1 MAEEVTRTRVE
12 LDHPYRVVG
21 IILVILSFITLGFT
35 LGALARCGNG
45 NGVCLDYSTH
55 AAGDAG
61 LILFVL
67 FLIVGVAL
75 IAYSGSATA
84 TSTRTLPRMA
94 PPAAPAPSTTVVMPQ
109 AAPAAPAVV
118 TNNVSPPA
126 VVVPATVSAVTP
138 PQ

>member
-1 MAEEVTRTRVE
+1 MAEEVTRTHVE
-12 LDHPYRVVG
+12 LDHPYRVAG
-21 IILVILSFITLGFT
+21 IILVLISFVTLGFT

-45 NGVCLDYSTH
+45 SGVCLDYSTH

-84 TSTRTLPRMA
+84 TSTRTVPQ
-94 PPAAPAPSTTVVMPQ
+94 AAPTPSTTVVMPQ
-109 AAPAAPAVV
+109 SAPAAPAVV
-118 TNNVSPPA
+118 TNNVSPP
-126 VVVPATVSAVTP
+126 VVVAPATASPVVPS
-138 PQ
+138 Q